1 MQRSRGDSYSV
12 IQCSECDEVSVG
24 CDWTLQDG
32 AVAGCGLSAPPPAL
46 GGTALPPAREGA
58 VVELELPINRREISV
73 PG

>member
-1 MQRSRGDSYSV
+1 MQGSRGDSYSV

-46 GGTALPPAREGA
+46 GGTAPPPAREGA
-58 VVELELPINRREISV
+58 VAQLEL
-73 PG
+73 